1 MRVCLWIALVG
12 GCICAALGLYLLL
25 YLFQSLPPELS
36 RVLAIVIVPQ
46 ITLAVLI
53 GGFGVIAATIGAA
66 GLGLLNAAERQQA
79 TLDRIARQTVLPP
92 APPPQVTQQHPIPPS
107 QDRPHFTDTGS
118 GPTQYWGSNS

>member
-12 GCICAALGLYLLL
+12 GCIGAATGLYLL
-25 YLFQSLPPELS
+25 QSLQPELS
-36 RVLAIVIVPQ
+36 RVPAIVIVPQ

-53 GGFGVIAATIGAA
+53 CGFGVIAATIGAA

-79 TLDRIARQTVLPP
+79 TLDRIARQTVVPP
-92 APPPQVTQQHPIPPS
+92 APPPQATQPHPIPPS
-107 QDRPHFTDTGS
+107 QDRARFTGTVS